1 MSECSKIY
9 KGCLTI
15 MADKNEFHD
24 DRAILD
30 IHDMPPFWPWVG
42 LSLQHM
48 FSMFGS
54 TVIVPLLVGLS
65 PSIALFA
72 SGVGTLLHIMITQRK
87 IPAYMGSSFAFIT
100 PMYALMHTAGYPA
113 VGQGIVGV
121 GIVYMIVAGIIW
133 AIGSDWVDKILP
145 PIVVG
150 PIVMVIGLSLAGSA
164 AKDAMMKGTHYNL
177 EYFIIAL
184 VTLFLAIGFN
194 LLFKGFIGLIPV
206 LLAIVCGYVISAIF
220 GLVNLHA
227 IAVAPWF
234 KMPAFEIPGLS
245 YHFKL
250 DWAAIL
256 SITPIAFVT
265 MTEHMGHIMV
275 LDELT
280 NRDFFKDPGLN
291 RTLAGDGAASLF
303 AGLVGAP
310 AMTSYGENIGV
321 MAITKIHSVYVLM
334 GAAGFAIL
342 FAFVNKLN
350 VLIMQMPLPVIG
362 GISFLLFGTIATA
375 GIQVMV
381 ENKIDMG
388 LKRNLMIASTVMV
401 IGIGNA
407 YLQLG
412 KFQFTGLAFAT
423 VIGIVLNLILPQKAA
438 SEKEHEAKLA
448 LDKKLHEVSEDVTG
462 QDKK

>member
-1 MSECSKIY
+1 
-9 KGCLTI
+9 

-30 IHDMPPFWPWVG
+30 IHDMPKFFPWVG
-42 LSLQHM
+42 LPLQHM

-100 PMYALMHTAGYPA
+100 PMLALMKTTGYPGIA
-113 VGQGIVGV
+113 QGVIGV
-121 GIVYMIVAGIIW
+121 GIVYMIVAAIIW
-133 AIGSDWVDKILP
+133 AVGSDWVDHILP

-164 AKDAMMKGTHYNL
+164 AQDAMMKNGKYSL
-177 EYFIIAL
+177 LYFVIAL
-184 VTLFLAIGFN
+184 ATLFLAIIFN
-194 LLFKGFIGLIPV
+194 MLFKGFIGLIPV
-206 LLAIVCGYVISAIF
+206 LLAIVCGYLISVFCGIVD
-220 GLVNLHA
+220 LNA
-227 IAVAPWF
+227 IASAPWF
-234 KMPAFEIPGLS
+234 KIPAFDIPGID
-245 YHFKL
+245 YKFHI

-256 SITPIAFVT
+256 AITPIAFVT

-280 NRDFFKDPGLN
+280 GRDFFKDPGLN

-334 GAAGFAIL
+334 GAAMFAIL

-350 VLIMQMPLPVIG
+350 VLIMQMPMPVIG

-381 ENKIDMG
+381 ENKVDMG

-401 IGIGNA
+401 IGVGNA

-423 VIGIVLNLILPQKAA
+423 IIGIVLNLVLPQKAA
-438 SEKEHEAKLA
+438 SEREHEQQLA
-448 LDKKLHEVSEDVTG
+448 DKAAEEEKQRLLH
-462 QDKK
+462 QRHLHK